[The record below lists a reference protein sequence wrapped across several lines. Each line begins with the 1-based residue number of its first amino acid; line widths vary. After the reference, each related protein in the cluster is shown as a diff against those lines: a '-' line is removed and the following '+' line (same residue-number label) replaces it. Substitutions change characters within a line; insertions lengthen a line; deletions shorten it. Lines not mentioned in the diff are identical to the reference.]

1 MNNPFK
7 EKIVLLVSIKISH
20 LPNFPRRPTTQ
31 TTHLIQFL
39 GSGEDSQ
46 VLAENIFGRMSNLF
60 AWQKYLSI
68 LTRFTWKSPN
78 HTFATRCIRALGS
91 FVVSLIQTSATE
103 RYQPLSPSCL
113 GLDMKIWKSR
123 GAKIMAK
130 LGWTQTM
137 LWSGSPTQ
145 HPPTL
150 CGKAWDETFDK
161 VRCKNPN
168 YKILGP

>member
-1 MNNPFK
+1 
-7 EKIVLLVSIKISH
+7 
-20 LPNFPRRPTTQ
+20 
-31 TTHLIQFL
+31 
-39 GSGEDSQ
+39 
-46 VLAENIFGRMSNLF
+46 MSNLI
-60 AWQKYLSI
+60 ALQRYLSI
-68 LTRFTWKSPN
+68 LTRFSWKSPN

-168 YKILGP
+168 LQNIWALKLWPLVFSKKMTWATEIPSWEDWWATFDVERRKL